1 VVSRLD
7 AGEHVPMEVG
17 ELVPVE
23 AGELAPMEVSVDGE
37 AEACPVA
44 VGKGGEVRSK
54 PAGR

>member
-1 VVSRLD
+1 VSRLD